1 MRRGPAFGALLALAL
16 AVVTLCLRDV
26 RAQSRDVAGEA
37 PYPMQA
43 GPATKP
49 AAKSAAKPHHAAKP
63 AAPKPAVAAKPVEP
77 ATVGAKPAGTE
88 TGDIKLPLPRPD
100 VKAESRREAAIPAA
114 TPPAKAAPAPVN
126 NDPFARLPANERAA
140 IRSALLWSSAEDG
153 KPGDREDPMTAAIK
167 AYQKR
172 NKAKVTGLLT
182 GAERAELLTA
192 AARHKDDFGWSV
204 MVDPATG
211 VRIGIPG
218 KLAPEARTA
227 TNGTRWA
234 SRHGDVV
241 IETFRI
247 KTNDSLPALF
257 EAQKKEPAIRKVESS
272 YARADNFF
280 VSGLQG
286 LKLFAVRAQLKG
298 GELRGYTMLYDQA
311 MAGIVLPVLSPM
323 ANAFAPFPDGSAPI
337 ATLSQPVAYGSGVI
351 VSEIGHIV
359 TDRRVAQDCD
369 VITIPGVGNAERIA
383 LDEQHGLAL
392 LRVYGRHRLTPATLA
407 PDKAATA
414 DFRLVG
420 VPDPNTQNG
429 GGVRS
434 TISAQL
440 GDNNAIRLREPMPL
454 AGFSGAAALD
464 RQGRVLGIMEMRN
477 VQLAS
482 AQPAAPPVRLIPA
495 DSIRGFLAANQITP
509 AQGGDSAASIVRV
522 ICVRH

>member
-1 MRRGPAFGALLALAL
+1 LIG
-16 AVVTLCLRDV
+16 LCAGV
-26 RAQSRDVAGEA
+26 ACAQSRDVAGEA

-43 GPATKP
+43 EP
-49 AAKSAAKPHHAAKP
+49 AAKPTSKTKTHHAAKP
-63 AAPKPAVAAKPVEP
+63 IAKPAVAAP
-77 ATVGAKPAGTE
+77 AKSVAAATTVGAKPAGAE
-88 TGDIKLPLPRPD
+88 LSDVKLPLPRPD
-100 VKAESRREAAIPAA
+100 VKAEPRREAALP
-114 TPPAKAAPAPVN
+114 PPAKTAPALASVISA
-126 NDPFARLPANERAA
+126 DPFARLPANERAA
-140 IRSALLWSSAEDG
+140 IRSALLWASSEDG
-153 KPGDREDPMTAAIK
+153 KPGDRDDPMTAAIK

-182 GAERAELLTA
+182 DAERTELLAA
-192 AARHKDDFGWSV
+192 AARHNDEFGWSV

-227 TNGTRWA
+227 ANGTRWA

-247 KTNDSLPALF
+247 KTNDSLAALF

-351 VSEIGHIV
+351 VSETGHIV

-369 VITIPGVGNAERIA
+369 VITIPGLGNAERVA
-383 LDEQHGLAL
+383 LDETHGLAL
-392 LRVYGRHRLTPATLA
+392 LRVYGKHKLTPATLA
-407 PDKAATA
+407 TDKAAAT
-414 DFRLVG
+414 DFKLVG
-420 VPDPNTQNG
+420 VPDPGTQNG
-429 GGVRS
+429 GS
-434 TISAQL
+434 LHSSIAAQL
-440 GDNNAIRLREPMPL
+440 GENNAIRLREPMPL

-464 RQGRVLGIMEMRN
+464 RQGRVLGIMEMRSI
-477 VQLAS
+477 QLAS
-482 AQPAAPPVRLIPA
+482 VQPAAPPVRLVPA
-495 DSIRGFLAANQITP
+495 DAIRNFLATHHIAP
-509 AQGGDSAASIVRV
+509 AQGGDGAASIVRI